1 MRRRYSLGRSI
12 LVWIIGALIGW
23 IVAFGGI
30 YYAIRTGDNLFADL
44 FGQDR
49 TETVPAVETTEMNA
63 TESPISPEELREL
76 QQIAPAAGPSETNA
90 PAQTDDY

>member
-1 MRRRYSLGRSI
+1 MRRRYSLGRSV

-44 FGQDR
+44 LGRDR
-49 TETVPAVETTEMNA
+49 TTAAPGVETTEKNTA
-63 TESPISPEELREL
+63 ESPISPEDLREL
-76 QQIAPAAGPSETNA
+76 QEIAPAAGPPETDA
-90 PAQTDDY
+90 PAQTEDY